1 VSDAAVLEIQD
12 VCVSYPGGGVAL
24 DRASLKVAAG
34 EIVVVVGPN
43 GAGKTT
49 LCRAVAG
56 YLPGERV
63 RVSGSVKVRGLE
75 QVGKNPA
82 SVAHAGVCFIPE
94 RQKVFATLTV
104 AENLELGR
112 RQSKR
117 DSKTAASDA
126 EHVAR
131 LFPILR
137 ERRLQPAGLLS
148 GGEQQMLALAR
159 AFLSRPALIV
169 IDEPSLGLAPVV
181 IQTVLAALRQVAAE
195 LNVAVLLADQNIINT
210 RQLATRLYEMRAG
223 ELVPL
228 RYDGGHGDYLGAP
241 GGRSA

>member
-1 VSDAAVLEIQD
+1 MSDAVLEVRD
-12 VCVSYPGGGVAL
+12 VSVSYPGGGVAL
-24 DRASLKVAAG
+24 DRASLSVAAG
-34 EIVVVVGPN
+34 EIAVVVGPN

-63 RVSGSVKVRGLE
+63 RVSGSVKVRGAELA
-75 QVGKNPA
+75 GKDPA
-82 SVAHAGVCFIPE
+82 NIARAGVCFIPE

-104 AENLELGR
+104 AENLELAR
-112 RQSKR
+112 RQTAR
-117 DSKTAASDA
+117 DPRSAAVDD
-126 EHVAR
+126 EHVSR
-131 LFPILR
+131 MFPILR
-137 ERRLQPAGLLS
+137 ERRTQPAGLLS

-181 IQTVLAALRQVAAE
+181 IQTVLGALRQVAAE

-210 RQLATRLYEMRAG
+210 RELATRLYEMRAG
-223 ELVPL
+223 ELIQSQTGAAVGD
-228 RYDGGHGDYLGAP
+228 YFAGHGAQA
-241 GGRSA
+241 R

>member
-1 VSDAAVLEIQD
+1 MNAPVLDVEQVS
-12 VCVSYPGGGVAL
+12 VSYPGGGVAL
-24 DRASLKVAAG
+24 DRASLQVTAG

-63 RVSGSVKVRGLE
+63 RVSGSVKVNGLE
-75 QVGKNPA
+75 QAGHDPA
-82 SVAHAGVCFIPE
+82 NVARAGVCFIPE

-104 AENLELGR
+104 AENLELAR
-112 RQSKR
+112 RQTRR
-117 DSKTAASDA
+117 DPRSAASDLA
-126 EHVAR
+126 HVAQ
-131 LFPILR
+131 LFPILG
-137 ERRLQPAGLLS
+137 ERRQQPAGLLS

-181 IQTVLAALRQVAAE
+181 IQTVLGALRQVAAE
-195 LNVAVLLADQNIINT
+195 LRVAVLLADQNIINT
-210 RQLATRLYEMRAG
+210 RELATRMYEMRAG
-223 ELVPL
+223 ELISADQPGAAL
-228 RYDGGHGDYLGAP
+228 GDYF
-241 GGRSA
+241 GGRTA